1 MARQGTLVVI
11 EGIDGTGKSTLVRG
25 LAEFCGRGALPF
37 VTSREPTNGPW
48 GQRLRESAAHERLDL
63 ADELDL
69 FLKDRAEHVRDFINP
84 SLAAGKIVLLDRYYF
99 STAAYQGARGADP
112 NAILAM
118 NEAFAPVPDLVLLLD
133 ADPAVSGGRIIDRAG
148 RADSFEDAAYQVA
161 VRRIFLSLKRP
172 FIRVIDAAR
181 SPADVLAKCLPHFT
195 AVLERKDGEE
205 RSTD

>member
-133 ADPAVSGGRIIDRAG
+133 ADPAVSGGRIMDRTG
-148 RADSFEDAAYQVA
+148 RVDSFEDVAYQIA
-161 VRRIFLSLKRP
+161 VRRIFL
-172 FIRVIDAAR
+172 
-181 SPADVLAKCLPHFT
+181 
-195 AVLERKDGEE
+195 
-205 RSTD
+205 